1 MRSLVSALLLVQ
13 LLPAA
18 TSSEAPAP
26 SPTRVNFSIAAGD
39 PGAWPRILTSIGL
52 TPAVGEGDVLV
63 IASGDGAPDQW
74 PRRVEQGAFVI
85 LEGASNIA
93 SAFGITPTAKRLPAR
108 SVLDALAPELDII
121 WEESIEAPVFDLP
134 PHARVFAKERWT
146 GAPLVAG
153 WRQGVGAVLWTAISP
168 GKRGYERFPYLPQAM
183 RELGVQSPVES
194 RSLWAF
200 FDASYRSRVDLDYF
214 AKRWRESGIG
224 ALHVAAWHFWESD
237 PERDAYMKRLIDACH
252 KRSIHVYAWVEFPHV
267 SQKFWDDHPE
277 WREKTALEQ
286 DAHLDWRRLMNLQNP
301 DAKRAIAEG
310 LRSLATRFNWDGI
323 NLAEL
328 YFESLEGY
336 GNAARFTPM
345 NENARAE
352 FTAKNG
358 FDPLDLF
365 REASPRHHSRNGEGM
380 RKLLDFRATLAHRMQ
395 IEWLDELERIRA
407 TRPHLDL
414 VLTHVDDRFDTRMR
428 DRIGADA
435 QRLLPILESREATFL
450 IEDPATVWNL
460 GPERYPDIAAKYRPI
475 TEKPHKLAIDI
486 NIVERYQDVYPTK
499 KQTGAELFQLVHMA
513 AGAFSRVALYF
524 ENSLLSHDL
533 PLLAASGA
541 RVDNLMQAGG
551 KLVIEAPAAHA
562 VRWNGAAAVDGV
574 PWPVSGNGTV
584 RVPAGAHTISSA
596 TPGAHTLITAAGAHS
611 IITAATGSHAITAA
625 ATRPPIHILD
635 LAAELTSASANASAS
650 EIAYESQ
657 ARAWTLLDRKPA
669 RIELDGAPSEIA
681 PLALG
686 DGTWLVELP
695 RGQHLATFAI
705 K

>member
-1 MRSLVSALLLVQ
+1 MRLLVSALLVVQ
-13 LLPAA
+13 ALNAA
-18 TSSEAPAP
+18 ASSDAPAP
-26 SPTRVNFSIAAGD
+26 ARPRVNFSIAAGD
-39 PGAWPRILTSIGL
+39 PDSWPRILTSMGL
-52 TPAVGEGDVLV
+52 PPAAGEGDILV
-63 IASGDGAPDQW
+63 ITSGDGAPDQW
-74 PRRVEQGAFVI
+74 PRRVEHGAFVV
-85 LEGASNIA
+85 LEGASNVA
-93 SAFGITPTAKRLPAR
+93 AAFGITPTAKRLPAR
-108 SVLDALAPELDII
+108 SVADAIAPELDII
-121 WEESIEAPVFDLP
+121 WEQAIEVPVFELP
-134 PHARVFAKERWT
+134 PQARIFAKERWT

-153 WRQGVGAVLWTAISP
+153 WRQGAGAVLWTAVSP

-183 RELGVQSPVES
+183 RELGVQPIVES

-214 AKRWRESGIG
+214 ARRWRESGIG

-237 PERDAYMKRLIDACH
+237 PERDAYMKRLIEACH

-310 LRSLATRFNWDGI
+310 LRGLAARFDWDGI

-345 NENARAE
+345 NDNVRAE

-358 FDPLDLF
+358 FDPLELF
-365 REASPRHHSRNGEGM
+365 REGSPRHHSRNGEGM
-380 RKLLDFRATLAHRMQ
+380 RKLLDFRAALAHRMQ

-407 TRPHLDL
+407 QRPHLDL

-428 DRIGADA
+428 DLIGADA
-435 QRLLPILESREATFL
+435 ERLLPTLEARAATFL

-460 GPERYPDIAAKYRPI
+460 GPERYPEIAAKYKPI
-475 TEKPHKLAIDI
+475 TEKPDKLAIDI

-513 AGAFSRVALYF
+513 SGGFPRVALYF
-524 ENSLLSHDL
+524 ESSLLSQDL

-541 RVDNLMQAGG
+541 RVDNLMQAGT
-551 KLVIEAPAAHA
+551 KLAVEARGAHA
-562 VRWNGAAAVDGV
+562 VRWTGAAAVDGKL
-574 PWPVSGNGTV
+574 WPVGGQGTV
-584 RVPAGAHTISSA
+584 RIPGGAHTITQAQSRA
-596 TPGAHTLITAAGAHS
+596 
-611 IITAATGSHAITAA
+611 
-625 ATRPPIHILD
+625 PISILD
-635 LAAELTSASANASAS
+635 LGAELTSASASDSSS
-650 EIAYESQ
+650 EIGYDSQ

-669 RIELDGAPSEIA
+669 RIELDGAPAEIM

-705 K
+705 R

>member
-1 MRSLVSALLLVQ
+1 MRLLASALFLIQALA
-13 LLPAA
+13 AA
-18 TSSEAPAP
+18 TSSDTTQPARR
-26 SPTRVNFSIAAGD
+26 RVNFSIASGD
-39 PGAWPRILTSIGL
+39 GGSWPRILSSIGL
-52 TPAVGEGDVLV
+52 TPAAGEGDILV
-63 IASGDGAPDQW
+63 ITSGDGTPDQW
-74 PRRVEQGAFVI
+74 PRHVEQGAFVI
-85 LEGASNIA
+85 LEGASNVAAVFEIV
-93 SAFGITPTAKRLPAR
+93 PTSKRLPAR
-108 SVLDALAPELDII
+108 SVVDAIMPELDII
-121 WEESIEAPVFDLP
+121 WEESIEAPVFALP
-134 PHARVFAKERWT
+134 PQARIFAKERWS

-153 WRQGVGAVLWTAISP
+153 WRQGAGAVLWAAVSP
-168 GKRGYERFPYLPQAM
+168 GKRGYERFPYLPQAL
-183 RELGVQSPVES
+183 RELGVQPVAES

-224 ALHVAAWHFWESD
+224 ALHVAAWHFWESN
-237 PERDAYMKRLIDACH
+237 PERDAYMKRLIEVCH
-252 KRSIHVYAWVEFPHV
+252 KRSIHVYAWIEFPHV

-286 DAHLDWRRLMNLQNP
+286 DAHLDWRRLMNLQSP
-301 DAKRAIAEG
+301 DAKRAIGEG
-310 LRSLATRFNWDGI
+310 LRNLANRFDWDGI

-336 GNAARFTPM
+336 TNAARFTPM

-365 REASPRHHSRNGEGM
+365 RESSPRHHSRNGQGM
-380 RKLLDFRATLAHRMQ
+380 RNLLEYRASLAHRMQ
-395 IEWLDELERIRA
+395 IEWLDELEQIRSK
-407 TRPHLDL
+407 RPHLDL

-428 DRIGADA
+428 DLIGADA
-435 QRLLPILESREATFL
+435 ERLLPVLESREATFL

-460 GPERYPDIAAKYRPI
+460 GPERYPEIAGKYRPI

-499 KQTGAELFQLVHMA
+499 KQTGTELFQLVHMA
-513 AGAFSRVALYF
+513 SGAFSRVALYF
-524 ENSLLSHDL
+524 ESSLLSQDL

-551 KLVIEAPAAHA
+551 KLAIEARSSHA
-562 VRWNGAAAVDGV
+562 VRWTGGAAVDGM
-574 PWPVSGNGTV
+574 PWPVAGQGTV
-584 RVPAGAHTISSA
+584 RVPSGA
-596 TPGAHTLITAAGAHS
+596 
-611 IITAATGSHAITAA
+611 HAITQS
-625 ATRPPIHILD
+625 TVRPPIAILD
-635 LAAELTSASANASAS
+635 LGAELTSASSS
-650 EIAYESQ
+650 DTSTEIAYDSQ

-695 RGQHLATFAI
+695 RGQHLATFVVD
-705 K
+705 